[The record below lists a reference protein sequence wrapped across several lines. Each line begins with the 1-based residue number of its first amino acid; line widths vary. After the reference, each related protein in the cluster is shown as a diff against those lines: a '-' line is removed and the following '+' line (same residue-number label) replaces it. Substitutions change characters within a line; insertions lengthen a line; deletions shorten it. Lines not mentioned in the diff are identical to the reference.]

1 MRCKMF
7 QSKSIKLLL
16 LLALVVLPFCDGDS
30 NTTDTSGAWLIPK
43 SEIQEGGPGKDG
55 IVALTNPEF
64 IPVSQDNYYLD
75 SDLVIGVKIDDF
87 IRAFPH
93 PILDQHEIVNHTLG
107 DTSFA
112 LSYCPL
118 TGSGVAWDT
127 SASLLDNTFGVSGLL
142 YNSNLI
148 PYDRETDSNWS
159 QMLLL
164 CVNGERLGQEPS
176 LIAVVETTW
185 KTWKELYPD
194 SFVLSHETGF
204 NRNYRVYPYGN
215 YKTNDSLLF
224 SVSNEDSRLH
234 KKERVHGI
242 LVGGKTKTYPISIF
256 GSGTKVLNDTF
267 NNLPIVVV
275 GNTTKN
281 FAVSFERG
289 LDDKPLVFVP
299 VEDEFP
305 VIMMD
310 SRGTMWDIFGHGVS
324 GPNKGQQLKPTKSFI
339 SYWFAWAA
347 FYPNAE
353 IHGSMTQVFNSG
365 FGPKI
370 EDPFSRIQTRS
381 FIRSRI
387 GARMLRE
394 WPVIAEKTKLV
405 PHTVHGVTLGLRF
418 QEFPLGSVCS
428 ELGIREFDVLKSIN
442 GYQLKDV
449 STLALLFTELKNTNR
464 FEVEIERFGRP
475 LTLRY
480 TLK

>member
-1 MRCKMF
+1 MF
-7 QSKSIKLLL
+7 QPKPIKLLL
-16 LLALVVLPFCDGDS
+16 LLALVFLPFCDGDT
-30 NTTDTSGAWLIPK
+30 NAPDTSGAWLIPK

-55 IVALTNPEF
+55 IVALTNPTF

-75 SDLVIGVKIDDF
+75 SDLVIGVRIDNF

-93 PILDQHEIVNHTLG
+93 PILDQHEIVNHTIG
-107 DTSFA
+107 NTSFA

-127 SASLLDNTFGVSGLL
+127 SGFMLDNTFGVSGLL

-164 CVNGERLGQEPS
+164 CVNGESIGQEPL
-176 LIAVVETTW
+176 LIPVVETTW

-215 YKTNDSLLF
+215 YKTSDSLLF
-224 SVSNEDSRLH
+224 SVNNEDSRLH
-234 KKERVHGI
+234 KKERVHGVI
-242 LVGGKTKTYPISIF
+242 VGGETKTYPISIF
-256 GSGTKVLNDTF
+256 GSSTKVLNDIF
-267 NNLPIVVV
+267 NNLPIVIV

-281 FAVSFERG
+281 FAVSFERE
-289 LDDKPLVFVP
+289 LDDKSLHFMP

-310 SRGTMWDIFGHGVS
+310 SLGTMWDIFGHGVS
-324 GPNKGQQLKPTKSFI
+324 GPNKGQKLKPTQSFI

-353 IHGSMTQVFNSG
+353 IHGSTTQLSHTSFEH
-365 FGPKI
+365 KM
-370 EDPFSRIQTRS
+370 EDPFSRIQTRE

-387 GARMLRE
+387 GTRLLKE
-394 WPVIAEKTKLV
+394 WPTIVKKTKLV
-405 PHTVHGVTLGLRF
+405 PHSVNGVTLGLRF
-418 QEFPLGSVCS
+418 QKFPTNSILS

-442 GYQLKDV
+442 GTELKDL
-449 STLALLFTELKNTNR
+449 STLSALFTELKNTNR
-464 FEVEIERFGRP
+464 IEVEIERYGRP